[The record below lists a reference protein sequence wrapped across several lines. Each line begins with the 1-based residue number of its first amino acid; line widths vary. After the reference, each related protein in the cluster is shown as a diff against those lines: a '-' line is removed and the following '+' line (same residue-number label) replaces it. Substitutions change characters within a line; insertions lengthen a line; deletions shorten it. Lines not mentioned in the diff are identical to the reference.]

1 MTGKSRG
8 AKARQMRSM
17 LAAGARDRVRELIR
31 QRVFEE
37 FCSCGKCLRGDYS
50 NLCLSAREIAGT
62 CNALKVP
69 TTTGKIGTWQVTT
82 VTRLFKQTDKV

>member
-1 MTGKSRG
+1 MTGKSKG
-8 AKARQMRSM
+8 AKARQVRSQR
-17 LAAGARDRVRELIR
+17 AAETRTATRELIR
-31 QRVFEE
+31 RRVFGN
-37 FCSCGKCLRGDYS
+37 FCRCTRCRSGDYS

-82 VTRLFKQTDKV
+82 VTRLFNQPNEV